1 LYASKNFNR
10 GVLLKNADFQ
20 RQNKKTYVRKS
31 KMQSGSAPSS
41 PSPYNSSP
49 LSSKRLSTDELGPT
63 RSVSSDEEDIGT
75 LSISKLASPTK
86 AAPSESTTSFNNIN
100 INITNS
106 SSNLGTTTDVTV
118 TQQESSLHAIATA
131 ASIVATT
138 TTAVTTATAINNN
151 NNNINNNSAPSSP
164 SLNINNLK
172 RRKIDNNNNNNSNY
186 SNLNVHVKV
195 DVSFEE
201 TVSGCKKTIE
211 YDCFVMCDKCGGNG
225 RAAAATQQMKG
236 ANNEEGSAC
245 AQCNGMVWK
254 TKKRLEVD
262 ILPNGVK
269 NGFKKTYKGLGSK
282 GEDGTSGDLI
292 VEFVVANHP
301 FYRRNSDD
309 DTICECHISVYQA
322 VLGTKIQIPKLY
334 GTDGEKVEVS
344 IEPGIQPNTVIRMPN
359 QGMTKSNCKKKRGDL
374 YIHILIDIP
383 TQLSQHQKD
392 LFERLATID
401 SMLDLHLS
409 RSPSSPPSSPLPVIT
424 KSHSTSSLPNAVL
437 LKTEK

>member
-1 LYASKNFNR
+1 
-10 GVLLKNADFQ
+10 
-20 RQNKKTYVRKS
+20 
-31 KMQSGSAPSS
+31 
-41 PSPYNSSP
+41 
-49 LSSKRLSTDELGPT
+49 
-63 RSVSSDEEDIGT
+63 
-75 LSISKLASPTK
+75 
-86 AAPSESTTSFNNIN
+86 
-100 INITNS
+100 
-106 SSNLGTTTDVTV
+106 
-118 TQQESSLHAIATA
+118 
-131 ASIVATT
+131 
-138 TTAVTTATAINNN
+138 
-151 NNNINNNSAPSSP
+151 
-164 SLNINNLK
+164 
-172 RRKIDNNNNNNSNY
+172 
-186 SNLNVHVKV
+186 VKV

-201 TVSGCKKTIE
+201 TVAGCKKMIE
-211 YDCFVMCDKCGGNG
+211 YDCFVLCDKCGGNG
-225 RAAAATQQMKG
+225 RGAANSNVAEVGG
-236 ANNEEGSAC
+236 AEGSSC

-254 TKKRLEVD
+254 TKKRIEVD

-344 IEPGIQPNTVIRMPN
+344 IDPGIQPNTVIRMPN

-424 KSHSTSSLPNAVL
+424 KSLSTSSLPNAVL